1 MCENFQEKTSR
12 NSYAG
17 ENDSGNKSNTDEY
30 IDLIS
35 NLRMYSFSMMTIIS
49 LSKRMIYMVIKK
61 EEKSTTTNT

>member
-17 ENDSGNKSNTDEY
+17 ENDSGNKSNTEY

-49 LSKRMIYMVIKK
+49 LSKRMISMKIEK

>member
-17 ENDSGNKSNTDEY
+17 ENDSGNKSNTEY

-35 NLRMYSFSMMTIIS
+35 KLRMYSFSMMTIIS

-61 EEKSTTTNT
+61 EEKYTTTNT